1 MCTCASVMRTESPPV
16 YHKNES
22 ISNHLGKRTKVASL
36 LTKSD
41 EERWWFCYFFLFN
54 PLFAGETWLPRSSPI
69 RTRHPSKTSKG
80 CLILFPRIN
89 LTSVVNLL
97 MWAADALPAFMR
109 VRGAVCLNYLVVV
122 SYFWGEA
129 NTLAT
134 QVSPVLCTFIPA
146 LLSLDCWWKTLITN
160 DVKLKRSCRLNLQ
173 VWGSCWNHSQRSE
186 RLSWSDL
193 KMAASWK
200 RSGGAQGRDVEIWL
214 NSDQVWFL
222 DKVAEPDNT
231 SHQISY

>member
-22 ISNHLGKRTKVASL
+22 ISNHLGKMTKVASL

-97 MWAADALPAFMR
+97 MWAADALPAFMH

-122 SYFWGEA
+122 SYFWG
-129 NTLAT
+129 
-134 QVSPVLCTFIPA
+134 
-146 LLSLDCWWKTLITN
+146 
-160 DVKLKRSCRLNLQ
+160 
-173 VWGSCWNHSQRSE
+173 
-186 RLSWSDL
+186 
-193 KMAASWK
+193 
-200 RSGGAQGRDVEIWL
+200 GG
-214 NSDQVWFL
+214 
-222 DKVAEPDNT
+222 KY
-231 SHQISY
+231 ISYSSFSCSLYIHTCSFVSRLLVKNSHHQWC